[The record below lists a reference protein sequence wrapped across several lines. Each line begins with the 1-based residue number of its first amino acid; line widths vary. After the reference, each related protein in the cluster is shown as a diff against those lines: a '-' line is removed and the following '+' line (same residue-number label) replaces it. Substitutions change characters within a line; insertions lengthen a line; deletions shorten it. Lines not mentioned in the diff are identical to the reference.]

1 MTRGGIFTI
10 TSGTKIRW
18 LCSHC
23 LATAILAFPPGLFT
37 LQAQVVPSFPRLT
50 FTKILKGSSPEYMA
64 LSIDATGNGT
74 YDSRKL
80 DDPSAPRPLQVSA
93 GTAARIFS
101 LAESLG
107 YFRSVDL
114 NSHHKVANMGMK
126 TLTYEAGNETS
137 KVQYNYTE
145 NRTAQQLTDILEKI
159 GNVEERISQLEYDMK
174 YDPLGLPQTLLQI
187 EEGLDDNDFVEPAL
201 MIPTLQKISTNS
213 RFMHLAQSRAEGIV
227 QRVQG
232 NR

>member
-1 MTRGGIFTI
+1 
-10 TSGTKIRW
+10 
-18 LCSHC
+18 
-23 LATAILAFPPGLFT
+23 
-37 LQAQVVPSFPRLT
+37 
-50 FTKILKGSSPEYMA
+50 
-64 LSIDATGNGT
+64 
-74 YDSRKL
+74 
-80 DDPSAPRPLQVSA
+80 
-93 GTAARIFS
+93 
-101 LAESLG
+101 
-107 YFRSVDL
+107 
-114 NSHHKVANMGMK
+114 MGMK

>member
-1 MTRGGIFTI
+1 M
-10 TSGTKIRW
+10 
-18 LCSHC
+18 
-23 LATAILAFPPGLFT
+23 LALAPGLYT
-37 LQAQVVPSFPRLT
+37 LQAQVTPSVPRLT
-50 FTKILKGSSPEYMA
+50 FTKSLKGSSPEYMA
-64 LSIDATGNGT
+64 LSIDAHGQGT

-80 DDPSAPRPLQVSA
+80 DDPSAPRPLQISA
-93 GTAARIFS
+93 GTAARIFL

-107 YFRSVDL
+107 YFRSVEL

-159 GNVEERISQLEYDMK
+159 GNVEERISQLEYAMK
-174 YDPLGLPQTLLQI
+174 YDPLGLPQALLQI
-187 EEGLDDNDFVEPAL
+187 EEGLDDNDFVEPVL
-201 MIPTLQKISTNS
+201 MIPTLQRISTNS

-227 QRVQG
+227 LRVQG